1 MYSTY
6 EFSRLKRFAEKEKD
20 LLINCNRRREIR
32 RGKLVAAIEISR
44 VAFNYRAGASGK
56 GLKRK
61 RQNEDRAEGRGD
73 DVSLVGRELF
83 THNYACTG

>member
-1 MYSTY
+1 M
-6 EFSRLKRFAEKEKD
+6 
-20 LLINCNRRREIR
+20 
-32 RGKLVAAIEISR
+32 IEISR
-44 VAFNYRAGASGK
+44 AAFNYRAGASGK

-73 DVSLVGRELF
+73 DVSLLGRELF